1 MKLDKKEFKVIF
13 TRGTGPGGQH
23 RNKVETCCVITH
35 IPSGITQRCQA
46 SRSKMTNYETALKL
60 VLTKLQDLKKQAQH
74 EKLNSVRHE
83 KLVTVIRTYN
93 FQRHEVKDYTSG
105 KTARL
110 ELVLDG
116 NLELLR

>member
-1 MKLDKKEFKVIF
+1 MKLDKREFKVIF

-60 VLTKLQDLKKQAQH
+60 VVAKLHQKLADAQH
-74 EKLNSVRHE
+74 EKLNSVRQD
-83 KLVTVIRTYN
+83 KLTTVIRTYN

-105 KTARL
+105 KVARL
-110 ELVLDG
+110 GLVLDG
-116 NLELLR
+116 KIELLR